1 MFKESTG
8 NIYYSCKVHNN
19 IENCAKCDNKEECK
33 ECLNGYSLVF
43 IDENYSCLLNGNINN
58 EYYLDSE
65 KNIYYKCSYNLDN
78 CFKCSDKTNCIE
90 CNNNYLLAEDNT
102 CIDKN
107 LFIQNL
113 YYLDST
119 TQKYFSCQKI
129 SNCQKCLSATECIVC
144 TTNYFLIEDENS
156 IISCQNIELTEY
168 FSTTNGGKTI
178 YKKCSNYYTN
188 CAQCSATEC
197 TSCKTNYYF
206 VEENNDISCQNVDT
220 TEYFPTPIDGKTI
233 YKKCSNYYENCAQ
246 CSATEC
252 SSCKTNYFLVE
263 DESNDISCQ
272 NVDITEYFPT
282 TIDGKT
288 IFKKCSNYISNCEQC
303 SSANYCTKCENNN
316 AIIDN
321 DHTKCENILT
331 EKYYYDSELG
341 IYTLCSNKM
350 SNCEFC
356 STNGIF
362 ICKKCFANYAFK
374 RVNENNIECV
384 EKTALDGL
392 NTFYTNDTGNN
403 YYSCYFYNKVKNCEE
418 CSNGESCEKCM
429 EPNTFFYDN
438 KLCAL
443 QADVENNLYTKNGNG
458 LIDLCSNLIKDC
470 DRCYNDS
477 TCFKCQDEAELLEN
491 DTCISKE
498 IIEQDQNFFKDEN
511 TNKYISCSVMEHC
524 LSCKSGTECIKC
536 EEGFD
541 LNNNKC
547 SDDEENKGLSKG
559 AVAGIV
565 IGVVL
570 FLLLLGLIAYFVY
583 KKMSKKYKTLS
594 CVTDS
599 NNRYDINEIK
609 KEKEE
614 NKNIHSDDNMRDNV
628 VVHKRRSIHNI
639 K

>member
-1 MFKESTG
+1 MF
-8 NIYYSCKVHNN
+8 
-19 IENCAKCDNKEECK
+19 
-33 ECLNGYSLVF
+33 F
-43 IDENYSCLLNGNINN
+43 
-58 EYYLDSE
+58 
-65 KNIYYKCSYNLDN
+65 
-78 CFKCSDKTNCIE
+78 
-90 CNNNYLLAEDNT
+90 
-102 CIDKN
+102 
-107 LFIQNL
+107 
-113 YYLDST
+113 
-119 TQKYFSCQKI
+119 
-129 SNCQKCLSATECIVC
+129 
-144 TTNYFLIEDENS
+144 
-156 IISCQNIELTEY
+156 
-168 FSTTNGGKTI
+168 GK
-178 YKKCSNYYTN
+178 
-188 CAQCSATEC
+188 
-197 TSCKTNYYF
+197 
-206 VEENNDISCQNVDT
+206 
-220 TEYFPTPIDGKTI
+220 
-233 YKKCSNYYENCAQ
+233 
-246 CSATEC
+246 
-252 SSCKTNYFLVE
+252 
-263 DESNDISCQ
+263 
-272 NVDITEYFPT
+272 
-282 TIDGKT
+282 
-288 IFKKCSNYISNCEQC
+288 
-303 SSANYCTKCENNN
+303 YCTKCENNY

-356 STNGIF
+356 STNKGRF
-362 ICKKCFANYAFK
+362 ICKKCFENYAFK
-374 RVNENNIECV
+374 RENENNIECV

-418 CSNGESCEKCM
+418 CSNRESCEKCM

-443 QADVENNLYTKNGNG
+443 QADVENNLYTRNGNG

-470 DRCYNDS
+470 DRCYNDN

-498 IIEQDQNFFKDEN
+498 IIEQEQNFFKDEN
-511 TNKYISCSVMEHC
+511 TNKYISCSVIEHC
-524 LSCKSGTECIKC
+524 LSCKSKTECIKC

-547 SDDEENKGLSKG
+547 SDNDEENKGLSKG

-565 IGVVL
+565 IAVVL
-570 FLLLLGLIAYFVY
+570 FLLILGLIAYFVY
-583 KKMSKKYKTLS
+583 KKMSKKYLS

-614 NKNIHSDDNMRDNV
+614 NKNIHSDDNVRDNV
-628 VVHKRRSIHNI
+628 VVHKRRSVHNI